1 MIIPYR
7 HVAQWDQITDMEI
20 VDINNMVKMSLR
32 LCYKILKPHGYNMG
46 VNIGEFGGAGIAGH
60 LHLHIVPRWKG
71 DSNFMPAI
79 AGTKVIPQSLNELW
93 KKLTLRIK
101 TDEKIL

>member
-1 MIIPYR
+1 MVIPYR
-7 HVAQWDQITDMEI
+7 HISEWNMINDNEL
-20 VDINNMVKMSLR
+20 VDINNMIKKSLH
-32 LCYKILKPHGYNMG
+32 LCREVLKPHGFNMG

-79 AGTKVIPQSLNELW
+79 ADTKVIPQSLNELW
-93 KKLTLRIK
+93 KRLTLEIK
-101 TDEKIL
+101 TNEKI